1 MHARTPVVA
10 AASVADGYGLLV
22 GELDAGVGQALL
34 HVDISSGSEREED
47 DVDDADHGEQPV
59 EVIEPAVIEVVREPS
74 PVTAAVARDLIDDG
88 DEQRAEEEADRAGAE
103 EESRAHC
110 LHALGALAQEE
121 GELAHVRER
130 LAGADEH
137 ELRHEQEDGD
147 GDAVHGG
154 GLAVALDDRGHG
166 HAGDGEEE
174 ADEDPLERAEAVRVA
189 REALDHGREETVV
202 DGHGEEDGADEED
215 GEGARGDEEARAADA
230 AVHELGLRHREGGH
244 LRVDGPEHDGGG
256 PDGQHPHHLLHLLHV
271 RPRAQRPLAR
281 RRRGLAVDD
290 GGVVKEPASFHPV
303 CRKSS
308 SVLQ

>member
-1 MHARTPVVA
+1 VA
-10 AASVADGYGLLV
+10 VSVADGNGLLI
-22 GELDAGVGQALL
+22 GELDAGVGQALVL
-34 HVDISSGSEREED
+34 VDVSPGGERVED
-47 DVDDADHGEQPV
+47 EVDGADHGEQPV
-59 EVIEPAVIEVVREPS
+59 EVIESAVIEVVREPS
-74 PVTAAVARDLIDDG
+74 PVTAVARDLIDDG

-103 EESRAHC
+103 EEPRAHG

-121 GELAHVRER
+121 GELAHVREG
-130 LAGADEH
+130 LAGAYEH
-137 ELRHEQEDGD
+137 ELRHEQEHGD
-147 GDAVHGG
+147 GDAALGG

-174 ADEDPLERAEAVRVA
+174 ADEDPLERGEAVRVA
-189 REALDHGREETVV
+189 REALDHGREEAVV

-271 RPRAQRPLAR
+271 RPRAQPPHAR
-281 RRRGLAVDD
+281 RRRRLAVDD
-290 GGVVKEPASFHPV
+290 RRVVKEPACIYAYVSYV
-303 CRKSS
+303 RN
-308 SVLQ
+308 